1 MWAFILGLAV
11 ALDLGDAHGHNKHRH
26 RHHHGAR
33 AQPAALLTAGRESR
47 DPVLHLEPRKAE
59 EKPRHHMSRHLR
71 RLLGSHRSHEEH
83 AEEHRAREEEHR
95 APEERAAAPRAAPA
109 EEKATAP
116 AAPAKAAAPR
126 SDIGAP
132 RAAAPAEAPIVR
144 PAVAPAAQGAVETV
158 AQPAAEEAEAPAGR
172 GPGALRPATP
182 APEVTDDAADNY
194 SEDDLDADLDNE
206 DDDKPATPAAAK
218 KSSEP
223 AAKPAA
229 PSAAP
234 AKKSSKP
241 AVKAAAPPAA
251 PAKKSSKP
259 AVKAAAPPAAPA
271 KKTSEP
277 AVKAA
282 APSPAATSKTEPNGT
297 ANAAPKAAPAA
308 ATAQEVQDEL
318 LRAADARA
326 VRDAV
331 EGDEA
336 PLLDD
341 ASGPTDAVTP
351 ATAAPEAPAP
361 AKIEVTNVSLS
372 PMGGLDRDYDKED
385 LPYQRI
391 QDVLQKFPLLAA
403 SPLWN
408 LVNPSALTA
417 HDPPVIDMSLA
428 DLRDL
433 MTPDGQGLAD
443 AFPQL
448 HLRDL
453 PLFEWMPNKTLP
465 KEWLNPVDA
474 ELPEFLDFLPESVG
488 RMSLQDIR
496 LRDLLAVAEQKRA
509 VWSQHWADSQKN
521 LNSADLAAEVEHLE
535 ARLKKATAE
544 HDDAISQIQALDTE
558 HKSLVAAM
566 DMLQKKFNA
575 DQDLI
580 TNQEEEH
587 LAGDQVRAALGKK
600 VEEMDQGRKDLEL
613 KIATKSS
620 QLKTLKEQAAAMKKT
635 ADSKQREMDEIL
647 AGKKA
652 AEKALRAAKSDLAKD
667 ANLATE
673 LKEVKKDDAQLKMEL
688 NATLADEAAEAKAN
702 AALNAEVA
710 TLVAENRRLATVHLA
725 TLD

>member
-229 PSAAP
+229 PSAAA

-259 AVKAAAPPAAPA
+259 AVKAAAP
-271 KKTSEP
+271 
-277 AVKAA
+277 
-282 APSPAATSKTEPNGT
+282 SPAATSKTEPNGT
-297 ANAAPKAAPAA
+297 ANAAPQAAPAA

-318 LRAADARA
+318 LRAAEARA